1 MDRKRKQKTKEM
13 GLQGVLGA
21 QAGEGEGTA
30 GEQIDVRLQCLACGK
45 FHRPSRLL
53 HLPDGRTV
61 GNYSEEY
68 RLYAEAAGVLKRF
81 RTRKTRQLHLARV
94 AEVRGHASYV
104 QLRNAML
111 EIYERE
117 QNDLPK
123 PEL

>member
-1 MDRKRKQKTKEM
+1 MDRKRKQKTKEV
-13 GLQGVLGA
+13 GLQRLLGA
-21 QAGEGEGTA
+21 QAGEGG
-30 GEQIDVRLQCLACGK
+30 GEVDDRLRCLACNQ

-81 RTRKTRQLHLARV
+81 RTRKTRQLHLSRV
-94 AEVRGHASYV
+94 AEVRGHAAYE

-117 QNDLPK
+117 KNDLPK
-123 PEL
+123 

>member
-1 MDRKRKQKTKEM
+1 MDRKRKQKAKEV
-13 GLQGVLGA
+13 GLQGLLGEETS
-21 QAGEGEGTA
+21 QGG
-30 GEQIDVRLQCLACGK
+30 QQVDDRLRCLACNQV
-45 FHRPSRLL
+45 HSSSRLL

-94 AEVRGHASYV
+94 AEVRGHASYE

-111 EIYERE
+111 EIYNRE
-117 QNDLPK
+117 NK
-123 PEL
+123 K

>member
-1 MDRKRKQKTKEM
+1 MDNKRKQKTKEV
-13 GLQGVLGA
+13 GLQGLLGEETS
-21 QAGEGEGTA
+21 QGGG
-30 GEQIDVRLQCLACGK
+30 QVDDRLRCLACNQV
-45 FHRPSRLL
+45 HSSSRLL

-94 AEVRGHASYV
+94 AEMRGHAGYD

-111 EIYERE
+111 EIYNRE
-117 QNDLPK
+117 NK
-123 PEL
+123 E

>member
-13 GLQGVLGA
+13 DVQGLLGA
-21 QAGEGEGTA
+21 ETGEGG
-30 GEQIDVRLQCLACGK
+30 GQVDDRLRCFACNQV
-45 FHRPSRLL
+45 HRPSRLL

-68 RLYAEAAGVLKRF
+68 RLYAEAKTILKRF

-94 AEVRGHASYV
+94 AELRGHAAYV

-117 QNDLPK
+117 KNDLP
-123 PEL
+123 

>member
-1 MDRKRKQKTKEM
+1 MDRKRKQKAKEV
-13 GLQGVLGA
+13 GLQGLLGEETG
-21 QAGEGEGTA
+21 QGGG
-30 GEQIDVRLQCLACGK
+30 QVDVRLQCLACNQVHGS
-45 FHRPSRLL
+45 SRLL

-61 GNYSEEY
+61 GSYSEEY

-94 AEVRGHASYV
+94 AEVRGHASYE

-117 QNDLPK
+117 KNDLPK
-123 PEL
+123 

>member
-1 MDRKRKQKTKEM
+1 MANKRKQKAEALD
-13 GLQGVLGA
+13 LQGVPRQEDRAGA
-21 QAGEGEGTA
+21 QEV
-30 GEQIDVRLQCLACGK
+30 DVRLQCLACGQV
-45 FHRPSRLL
+45 HGPSRLL

-94 AEVRGHASYV
+94 AEVRGNASYE

-111 EIYERE
+111 EIYNKENKE
-117 QNDLPK
+117 
-123 PEL
+123 